1 QGLAPLA
8 APHVKRSAS
17 CMNHTVPAEVSA
29 QVRIV
34 VDVIKSHL
42 EPVLLAICQW
52 PLILTHPK
60 VANRPEM
67 QIGFPAFWQAGN
79 RSDDEVERDTQNKI
93 IT

>member
-1 QGLAPLA
+1 NVRPLNKTKGCHIA
-8 APHVKRSAS
+8 NFA
-17 CMNHTVPAEVSA
+17 TVP
-29 QVRIV
+29 
-34 VDVIKSHL
+34 
-42 EPVLLAICQW
+42 W

>member
-1 QGLAPLA
+1 
-8 APHVKRSAS
+8 
-17 CMNHTVPAEVSA
+17 M
-29 QVRIV
+29 
-34 VDVIKSHL
+34 
-42 EPVLLAICQW
+42 
-52 PLILTHPK
+52 THPK